1 MTQPHNSKNHADA
14 TRPVSLPCEGGCTC
28 GQVRYRLLAT
38 PLITHGCHCS
48 LCQRQTGTA
57 FAINALVEAEN
68 IEVLSGDIESLKVA
82 SPSGQGQT
90 ITRCATCRVAVWSC
104 YHRHEMNERIRFLK
118 VGTLD
123 DPTPFPPD
131 IHIFTSTKLPWLLLP
146 KDVPAVAEFY
156 RIGETWSH
164 DSLARRAKVLKAG
177 SNHLS

>member
-1 MTQPHNSKNHADA
+1 MTQPHNFKNHADA
-14 TRPVSLPCEGGCTC
+14 TRPVSLPYEGGCTC

-68 IEVLSGDIESLKVA
+68 IEVLSGDVESLKVA

-90 ITRCATCRVAVWSC
+90 ITRCATCHVAVWSC
-104 YHRHEMNERIRFLK
+104 YHRHELNERIRFLK

-164 DSLARRAKVLKAG
+164 DSLARRAKVMKAG
-177 SNHLS
+177 